1 MFKKLIEKFFG
12 KFCRC
17 LETPKAFDVA
27 FVPKAFCD
35 EHPKFK
41 HRCPKCQ
48 ETIKGKQYEKENK
61 IS

>member
-17 LETPKAFDVA
+17 LETPIAPENAFA
-27 FVPKAFCD
+27 AKGFCD

-41 HRCPKCQ
+41 HRCEKC
-48 ETIKGKQYEKENK
+48 KEAINVK
-61 IS
+61 